1 MPRPPRRRQPNHQYP
16 LIFGP
21 LSTRRSS
28 YPTWV
33 MMYSHSLPYAIKLSD
48 VQNNAVVQASLGSDR
63 VLPVPRIVDDIAE
76 SLRWL
81 LEDEVFPLSPF
92 YKVVVTQ
99 LLLVCDWRSPF
110 HVHPYDAHY
119 KIISIVVKRFLQK
132 YFDRSIFHEAINSV
146 TLHLRESW
154 GARITFGG
162 FKNVL
167 MEVLEMI
174 FNNYC
179 DDILSTVTCVFQV
192 HN

>member
-1 MPRPPRRRQPNHQYP
+1 MPRQPRRRQQNHQYP
-16 LIFGP
+16 LIFRP

-48 VQNNAVVQASLGSDR
+48 LQNNAIVQALLGSER

-99 LLLVCDWRSPF
+99 LLLVCDWQSPF

-119 KIISIVVKRFLQK
+119 KIIWIVAKHFLRK
-132 YFDRSIFHEAINSV
+132 YFACSIFREAINLV

-174 FNNYC
+174 FNNYR
-179 DDILSTVTCVFQV
+179 DDILSTVTCFFQV